1 MKWFRLNELPT
12 KTYLHSCEE
21 DMKVTEQTYSY
32 YFTREFFP
40 PLIIFILCVALTLL
54 LIPVQLMLNRSPKL
68 KRHFKTQFLIKYF
81 FSTMLNKHTDR
92 AGKNFYTI
100 LNYKVPE
107 RYKVLMLA
115 LVLSLIGFVGVNFWD
130 IYLYEDSHICNTDPQ
145 LACFPV
151 YPNMSTPRLDCSD
164 TSYLEDNNITSVI
177 CYRYAPRLG
186 IAIGSVLG
194 IITACALFI
203 AIYTLLLLKVSNGS
217 GWNKRR
223 ALITV
228 ALQITTVATSLGVVI
243 NTIFFPGSNYY
254 TNEKRIIKV
263 LTIVYLN
270 YTIIYCAVL
279 FPWWSF
285 KNIKDDENDN
295 KKDDKDNDEDNGEY
309 RRVRGT
315 SIPI

>member
-1 MKWFRLNELPT
+1 M
-12 KTYLHSCEE
+12 
-21 DMKVTEQTYSY
+21 
-32 YFTREFFP
+32 
-40 PLIIFILCVALTLL
+40 
-54 LIPVQLMLNRSPKL
+54 
-68 KRHFKTQFLIKYF
+68 
-81 FSTMLNKHTDR
+81 
-92 AGKNFYTI
+92 
-100 LNYKVPE
+100 
-107 RYKVLMLA
+107 
-115 LVLSLIGFVGVNFWD
+115 
-130 IYLYEDSHICNTDPQ
+130 DP
-145 LACFPV
+145 
-151 YPNMSTPRLDCSD
+151 N
-164 TSYLEDNNITSVI
+164 
-177 CYRYAPRLG
+177 
-186 IAIGSVLG
+186 
-194 IITACALFI
+194 
-203 AIYTLLLLKVSNGS
+203 TLLLLKVSNGS